1 MREQIIE
8 RIKKKFPAYA
18 EREMRQSY
26 ISPRDIQTFEKFKNR
41 LLSFREKQKEAEV
54 LPKPPR

>member
-8 RIKKKFPAYA
+8 RLKKKFPAYA
-18 EREMRQSY
+18 EREVRERY
-26 ISPRDIQTFEKFKNR
+26 VSPRDKQTFEKFKNR
-41 LLSFREKQKEAEV
+41 LLKFREKQKEIEV